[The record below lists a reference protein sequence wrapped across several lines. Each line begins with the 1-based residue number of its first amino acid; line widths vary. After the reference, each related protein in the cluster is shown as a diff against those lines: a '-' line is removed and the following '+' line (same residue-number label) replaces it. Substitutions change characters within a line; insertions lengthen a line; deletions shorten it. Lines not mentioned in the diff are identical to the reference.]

1 MSWAREGPW
10 RRCGPSFAD
19 DGTAVLPPVRPGH
32 VVTSSVLILIPIHI
46 PIPIPI
52 PILRTLEYVI
62 RHVLTWP
69 LCSACSCTV
78 L

>member
-1 MSWAREGPW
+1 MSWARKGPW

-19 DGTAVLPPVRPGH
+19 DGTAVLPPVRSGH
-32 VVTSSVLILIPIHI
+32 VVTSSVLI